1 MAKKKRRRKKQSSG
15 LTEKPLFE
23 GVLTQNQ
30 NKCAVEFRKSD
41 GELQTVVKNALANP
55 DRLIYKIPFVRGI
68 FVLVNTIILALESL
82 EFTAEAFG
90 SDTTK
95 ETFTDRVLRRI
106 FGKHINMIVTAG
118 TACVSFVICFFFV
131 TFFPYLIAQ
140 YLQRYIINKSV
151 IHIIEFAA
159 SILILL
165 IYLISFNLF
174 KDVRRMMKYHAAEHK
189 CINCIERG
197 RKLTYK
203 NVAASSR
210 FFPRCTTNYIAFCTF
225 LSVILFVFV
234 RIDSTPLRLLFRLI
248 YIPLATGLFY
258 ELFVLI
264 SHLPDNIFL
273 KILTAPSMLFQVFST
288 LPPDDEMITT
298 AMASLDAAFDWKE
311 FLVINFP
318 DKFSSADFIS
328 DKKGSKDALDELID
342 EKQIETEIEE
352 EYARVD
358 EELLNSE
365 YGFKENDNY
374 YSQEDGEYITVAGD
388 EEYEE
393 YYVNQDGEYVYE
405 NQGDEEYYV
414 DEDGNYYVNYTED
427 EPVEYVEEPAEYE
440 EDNEEYI
447 DEEHTDE
454 ELKEEVAKEN
464 DEYSEDVNTEE
475 ESESYAEDEINDNI
489 DKENVSKVVTKVSD
503 MEKTQ
508 PVSIDFDDDY
518 GFDPEDEEVD
528 ENTIQFEPVDES
540 TIAEKEED
548 YEEGNVPLFNKEIE
562 SIPMPESLDNIK
574 EVMPQGG
581 VKARV
586 YINTEEEEKN
596 EFDDEDENIDFDNII
611 DENGHLTLKD
621 TDAFNRMLDDEYDE
635 IFKRLGLDSDDL

>member
-23 GVLTQNQ
+23 GVLTKNQ

-41 GELQTVVKNALANP
+41 GELQTVVKNAQANP

-68 FVLVNTIILALESL
+68 FVLVNNILLELESL
-82 EFTAEAFG
+82 EYTAEAFG
-90 SDTTK
+90 NDTTK
-95 ETFTDRVLRRI
+95 ETFIDRILRRI

-118 TACVSFVICFFFV
+118 AACVSFVICFFFL

-140 YLQRYIINKSV
+140 YLERYIINKSV

-159 SILILL
+159 SILILVL
-165 IYLISFNLF
+165 YLLSFLLF
-174 KDVRRMMKYHAAEHK
+174 KDVRRMMKYHGAVHK

-197 RKLTYK
+197 RKLNYK

-210 FFPRCTTNYIAFCTF
+210 FFTRCTTNYIAFCTF
-225 LSVILFVFV
+225 LSVILFIFV
-234 RIDSTPLRLLFRLI
+234 RIDSVPLRLLFRLI

-264 SHLPDNIFL
+264 TYLPDNIFL

-288 LPPDDEMITT
+288 LRPDDEMITT
-298 AMASLDAAFDWKE
+298 AMASLDAAIDWKE

-318 DKFSSADFIS
+318 DKFSSADFGL
-328 DKKGSKDALDELID
+328 DKKDPKEAVEALLAEQQL
-342 EKQIETEIEE
+342 ENEIEE

-358 EELLNSE
+358 EELLKSE
-365 YGFKENDNY
+365 YGVSDNENTYVDEN
-374 YSQEDGEYITVAGD
+374 GEYITVNGD

-393 YYVNQDGEYVYE
+393 YYVNQDGDYVYDDQGQEEYYIDENGNYVNYVYE
-405 NQGDEEYYV
+405 
-414 DEDGNYYVNYTED
+414 
-427 EPVEYVEEPAEYE
+427 EEPAEE
-440 EDNEEYI
+440 LI
-447 DEEHTDE
+447 DEPAE
-454 ELKEEVAKEN
+454 EKYDK
-464 DEYSEDVNTEE
+464 
-475 ESESYAEDEINDNI
+475 I
-489 DKENVSKVVTKVSD
+489 DKENVSEVEVKVSD

-540 TIAEKEED
+540 IIAEKEEE

-562 SIPMPESLDNIK
+562 SIPMPDSLDNIK

-596 EFDDEDENIDFDNII
+596 EFDDEENDIDFDNII

>member
-23 GVLTQNQ
+23 GVLTKNQ

-41 GELQTVVKNALANP
+41 GELQTVVKNAQANP

-68 FVLVNTIILALESL
+68 FVLVNNVLVELESL
-82 EFTAEAFG
+82 EYTAEAFG
-90 SDTTK
+90 NDTTK
-95 ETFTDRVLRRI
+95 ETFIDRILRRI

-118 TACVSFVICFFFV
+118 AACVSFVICFFFV
-131 TFFPYLIAQ
+131 TFFPYLIAE
-140 YLQRYIINKSV
+140 YLERYIINKSV

-159 SILILL
+159 SILILVL
-165 IYLISFNLF
+165 YLLSFLLF
-174 KDVRRMMKYHAAEHK
+174 KDVRRMMKYHGAVHK

-197 RKLTYK
+197 RKLNYK

-210 FFPRCTTNYIAFCTF
+210 FFTRCTTNYIAFCTF
-225 LSVILFVFV
+225 ISVILFIFV
-234 RIDSTPLRLLFRLI
+234 RIDSVPLRLLFRLI

-264 SHLPDNIFL
+264 TYLPDNILL

-288 LPPDDEMITT
+288 LRPDDEMITT
-298 AMASLDAAFDWKE
+298 AMASLDAAIDWKE

-318 DKFSSADFIS
+318 DKFSSADFGLNK
-328 DKKGSKDALDELID
+328 DPKEAVDALLVEQQL
-342 EKQIETEIEE
+342 ENEIEE
-352 EYARVD
+352 EYAIVD
-358 EELLNSE
+358 EELLKSE
-365 YGFKENDNY
+365 YGVHDNENTYVDEN
-374 YSQEDGEYITVAGD
+374 GEYITVNGD

-393 YYVNQDGEYVYE
+393 YYVNQDGEYVYDD
-405 NQGDEEYYV
+405 QGQEEYYI
-414 DEDGNYYVNYTED
+414 DENGNYVNFVCED
-427 EPVEYVEEPAEYE
+427 EPAEELKDEPAEEKY
-440 EDNEEYI
+440 D
-447 DEEHTDE
+447 
-454 ELKEEVAKEN
+454 K
-464 DEYSEDVNTEE
+464 
-475 ESESYAEDEINDNI
+475 I
-489 DKENVSKVVTKVSD
+489 DKENVSEVEVKVSD

-540 TIAEKEED
+540 IIAEKEEE

-562 SIPMPESLDNIK
+562 SIPMPDSLDNIK

-596 EFDDEDENIDFDNII
+596 EFDDEENDIDFDNII